1 MYSAINGD
9 EWIELPIDELDWVDF
24 VQHVR
29 YIYAFDVLLEIDNVD
44 VQVFKVDDFD
54 GGIGHF
60 LGPVSF

>member
-54 GGIGHF
+54 GGISHF
-60 LGPVSF
+60 LGPV

>member
-29 YIYAFDVLLEIDNVD
+29 YIYAFDLLLEIDNVN

-54 GGIGHF
+54 GGRGHF
-60 LGPVSF
+60 LGPV